1 MNTFKSWSRRDFL
14 RIALASAA
22 GLSTRGSALG
32 FLAATHA
39 AATEAATTDYK
50 ALVCIFLSGGNDGFN
65 VLIPSDDTR
74 YAAYKK
80 SRANLAL
87 PPEKLLSLAATSS
100 TLKYSVP
107 SYANGL
113 RDLYSQGQ
121 LAFVA
126 NIGTLL
132 EATTKKTYQAGKNL
146 PPQLYSHNDQS
157 DQAVSAQLDAAQRL
171 GWGGRIADLMASRN
185 GASRLPLGI
194 SIAGNTLF
202 QVGETA
208 VPYNLNSYGA
218 KRLWVSSTDPK
229 NTRYNTFNKL
239 LEMAATDSYLLKR
252 QLANSIKGSIDL
264 SETLI
269 AALANSSIGTGI
281 WPASRLSEQLQM
293 VAKMISVRQTLGM
306 SRQVFYVVQSG
317 YDTHYNQLELH
328 AQLIR
333 DLSDGI
339 TAFHG
344 ALNELGVG
352 NNVSS
357 FTLSDFGRTLT
368 SNGSGTDHAWGNVN
382 LVAGGA
388 VAGGNVYGKFP
399 SQVIDSENDAGYGRI
414 IPTTSIDQY
423 AATLASWFGV
433 DAAGLQTIFPNLT
446 RFPVSNLGFM
456 R

>member
-14 RIALASAA
+14 RSALASAA

-74 YAAYKK
+74 YVAYKK
-80 SRANLAL
+80 ARANLAL

-107 SYANGL
+107 SYASGL

-126 NIGTLL
+126 NVGTLL
-132 EATTKKTYQAGKNL
+132 EATTKKTYQEGKNL

-171 GWGGRIADLMASRN
+171 GWGGRIADLMSSRN

-208 VPYNLNSYGA
+208 VPYNLSSYGA
-218 KRLWVSSTDPK
+218 KLLRVSSTDPK
-229 NTRYNTFNKL
+229 NSRYNTFNKL

-306 SRQVFYVVQSG
+306 SRQVFYVVQGG

-328 AQLIR
+328 AQLIK
-333 DLSDGI
+333 DLSDGL

-399 SQVIDSENDAGYGRI
+399 SQVIDSANDAGYGRI